1 MSSTGGMEIFC
12 KTKNLQSSYY
22 LAEGRPEDSDSVK
35 VLLLDLEAPGDPE
48 VLFAVRAGI
57 VRGKVGGLQDPQVLL
72 VHPLLV

>member
-35 VLLLDLEAPGDPE
+35 VLLLDLEAPGNPE
-48 VLFAVRAGI
+48 VLFAV
-57 VRGKVGGLQDPQVLL
+57 
-72 VHPLLV
+72 